1 MPTDRKIQRTG
12 FATDANPFEFK
23 AISHDGLGQSYPSHW
38 PCISR
43 ALKSATRSVIRFRSA
58 KSHGC
63 RIPGALAWTVR
74 QRHLPQGLPCFRAG
88 RAGKLIFYRNQ
99 VVAWILKQQKGG
111 R

>member
-23 AISHDGLGQSYPSHW
+23 AISHDGVGQNYPSHY
-38 PCISR
+38 PHLEGTQERNPLGDPLSICQVARMI
-43 ALKSATRSVIRFRSA
+43 
-58 KSHGC
+58 GC
-63 RIPGALAWTVR
+63 SAWTVR
-74 QRHLPQGLPCFRAG
+74 QRHLPQGLPYFRSG